1 MTKNEIN
8 LNDTITENHVSK
20 KSIFDGR
27 YNKTSQFLLPALGI
41 KLESSIMKEHLIN
54 AYLDDKGW
62 DHDHVKP
69 IFLLLKS
76 KDIITINWR
85 KTVDTLIKNES
96 FIQTYDPGFKDGYF
110 LTMFVF
116 KCPDKW
122 KNDYTH
128 FKKGEYSKFSK
139 EYKKLFSE
147 LTTDEK
153 GSLIKSIP
161 YSVVNKTELVKRKME
176 KEFGYEVGY
185 FDDLEEI
192 WDLPRKEQEYY
203 RYKP

>member
-96 FIQTYDPGFKDGYF
+96 FIQTYDPGFKE
-110 LTMFVF
+110 
-116 KCPDKW
+116 KQ
-122 KNDYTH
+122 
-128 FKKGEYSKFSK
+128 K
-139 EYKKLFSE
+139 E
-147 LTTDEK
+147 
-153 GSLIKSIP
+153 
-161 YSVVNKTELVKRKME
+161 
-176 KEFGYEVGY
+176 
-185 FDDLEEI
+185 
-192 WDLPRKEQEYY
+192 
-203 RYKP
+203 